1 MTQLIA
7 LGSTIAWSAFWV
19 FGGLALL
26 SPVDSAAVIPAALT
40 AFVGLAV
47 GSYCFLWLRTRSW
60 DDLIRAKR

>member
-1 MTQLIA
+1 MTKLIA

-26 SPVDSAAVIPAALT
+26 SPAHSMAVIPSALI
-40 AFVGLAV
+40 AFIGMAV

-60 DDLIRAKR
+60 DELLLAKR